1 MITVH
6 ASVDIRALHVLA
18 LVLLAGDIGN
28 AIFVHISV
36 SSVGITTIASSS
48 ISTVNKSLDGGN
60 GITLSTCTLQK
71 RYSNKYLILHSIENH
86 IYII

>member
-1 MITVH
+1 MVTIH
-6 ASVDIRALHVLA
+6 ASIHSRALHVLA

-36 SSVGITTIASSS
+36 SGVGITTIASSS

-60 GITLSTCTLQK
+60 GITLSTCALQK
-71 RYSNKYLILHSIENH
+71 DTVISTLFYIL
-86 IYII
+86 